1 MNKLRDPLKHEPDR
15 PSVTAE
21 DIDRVLANVLDLF
34 EMLQFNGGLT
44 YETKMA
50 VLVNEDMVIDLR
62 DKLEG
67 L

>member
-21 DIDRVLANVLDLF
+21 DIDRVLDNVLDLF
-34 EMLQFNGGLT
+34 ELLQFNGGLT

-50 VLVNEDMVIDLR
+50 VSVNEEMVIELR
-62 DKLEG
+62 DQLEG